1 MRGLPR
7 LFLIRVESKIMR
19 KCLRGLLPP
28 AFPGIR
34 LSSVHTTARDGCQR
48 INGVAGKEVLM
59 HERAHG
65 RDAARGILHGD
76 RRCFS

>member
-1 MRGLPR
+1 
-7 LFLIRVESKIMR
+7 
-19 KCLRGLLPP
+19 LPP